1 MEEAIKKSDVL
12 IEALPYIKSFRGKTF
27 VVKYGGS
34 ILAEARIRKSVLE
47 DIVFLYFTGI
57 NVVLVHGGGPNITEQ
72 LRANKIKS
80 EFHQGI
86 RVTGLEALRVVEQ
99 ELAKLNRIITDEV
112 KSLGAQVKGI
122 SGKEDLLYTEKK
134 TSKVDLGF
142 VGQVKDINKDKLRE
156 VIEKNHI
163 LILAPMGRCVQDG
176 SVLHNINADEA
187 ASFVAGTLQAEK
199 LVFLT
204 NVRGVKR
211 ESHDHA
217 EDLFISSVDEDEIK
231 KLISGKVIAGG
242 MVPKVLSGVKALD
255 AGVNKV
261 HIVDAKIP
269 HALLL
274 EIFTNQGIGTEI
286 VR

>member
-1 MEEAIKKSDVL
+1 MEEAIKKAQVL

-34 ILAEARIRKSVLE
+34 ILAESRIRKSVLE

-72 LRANKIKS
+72 LREKKIESK
-80 EFHQGI
+80 FHKGVRI
-86 RVTGLEALRVVEQ
+86 TGKQALGVVEE
-99 ELAKLNRIITDEV
+99 ELLKLNKTITEEV
-112 KSLGAQVKGI
+112 KSLGAQVKGL

-134 TSKVDLGF
+134 KSKVDLGF
-142 VGQVKDINKDKLRE
+142 VGEVTNINKDKLINF
-156 VIEKNHI
+156 IEKNHI
-163 LILAPMGRCVQDG
+163 LILAPMGLEKDNKEV
-176 SVLHNINADEA
+176 SYNINADEV
-187 ASFVAGTLQAEK
+187 ASFVAGTLKAEK

-204 NVRGVKR
+204 NVKGVKR
-211 ESHDHA
+211 ESQYHS
-217 EDLFISSVDEDEIK
+217 EDAFISSVDEEEIK
-231 KLISGKVIAGG
+231 KLIDDKVIEGG

-255 AGVNKV
+255 KGVHKV

-274 EIFTNQGIGTEI
+274 EIFTNKGIGTEI